1 MIKSNVV
8 DASSLSIQ
16 FLYFQTCFIIA
27 RFLVCLQIWFAQN
40 SEIKNLVEATIGK
53 YNQELSIHTRKLF
66 Q

>member
-1 MIKSNVV
+1 MIKSNVI

-27 RFLVCLQIWFAQN
+27 HFLEGLQIRFAQN

-53 YNQELSIHTRKLF
+53 
-66 Q
+66 